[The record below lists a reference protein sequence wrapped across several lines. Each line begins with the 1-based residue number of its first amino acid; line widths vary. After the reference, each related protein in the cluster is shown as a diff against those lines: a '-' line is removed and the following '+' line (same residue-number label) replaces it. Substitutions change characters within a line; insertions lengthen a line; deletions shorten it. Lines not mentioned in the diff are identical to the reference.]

1 MDLSLSLSKEGWK
14 NISFVACWLGS
25 CKEEAEKYS
34 ISSEKKWKGNNT
46 VICI

>member
-1 MDLSLSLSKEGWK
+1 MSLSKGEWK
-14 NISFVACWLGS
+14 NILFVACWLGS

-34 ISSEKKWKGNNT
+34 ISSEKKRKGNNT